1 MAHKI
6 TSLPHSL
13 KVLQSSDKQVCKWM
27 VLIIGYYKE
36 QGTGSLANKHSHQRI
51 CCHYF
56 LEVFTNPPVVSQSL
70 KHEQ

>member
-1 MAHKI
+1 
-6 TSLPHSL
+6 
-13 KVLQSSDKQVCKWM
+13 M